1 MLRRWQIEKSTLT
14 GSPRSEYS
22 WAVALALQGDSVR
35 IEAAAAPASPTVEE
49 HKQAEAWTAPVGS
62 SESDEFDG
70 FE

>member
-22 WAVALALQGDSVR
+22 WAVAMSMFEGESAR

-49 HKQAEAWTAPVGS
+49 VKQAEAWTAPVA
-62 SESDEFDG
+62 
-70 FE
+70 

>member
-22 WAVALALQGDSVR
+22 WAVAMFEGESAR

-49 HKQAEAWTAPVGS
+49 VKQAEAWTAPVA
-62 SESDEFDG
+62 
-70 FE
+70 